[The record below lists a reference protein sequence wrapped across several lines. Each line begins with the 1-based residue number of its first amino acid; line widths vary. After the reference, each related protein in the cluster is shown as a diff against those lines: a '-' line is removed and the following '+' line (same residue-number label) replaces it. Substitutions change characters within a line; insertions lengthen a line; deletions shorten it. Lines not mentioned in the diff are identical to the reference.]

1 MLNKVDLDIVETKNK
16 IHKMKT
22 RYYLFILITMAG
34 LASCNPLTEE
44 QEKSDALYHSIKKE
58 YTLHEDGSI
67 DYRYSHDL
75 EIRTHMAFN
84 RMYGETFVVFNPEFQ
99 DLEVHKS
106 VTTMRDGK
114 EVPSPENA
122 YNEVLPRW
130 AAGAP
135 DFNHLREM
143 VITHTGLETGSTIH
157 LDYTLHSKA
166 GYLPFLSAKEI
177 LPQSSPVKEMEVIVK
192 VPENQ
197 EIDYLL
203 LNLPGQPNQT
213 ADEGYKVYKWE
224 FNDLEAIAHEPALPH
239 TNAHLPQLLFS
250 SVNLNKAIATLSKPL
265 AEELPAEI
273 VDKTRDRIEGM
284 KYVDEKVF
292 ELQNLV
298 ANEMNNIN
306 IPIEHTAYAPRG
318 LEEIWRSNN
327 GTELEKTLL
336 LQKVFEVNGISS
348 TPIATISVDG
358 FKDNMGIPENNGH
371 YYLRINSEK
380 PYFIS
385 ASKMNK
391 TNLMRYYAGD
401 YQVVLTA
408 EEEIVEAEKIIGDKS
423 ATIGVTGKLNL
434 HKDGTIEGNTTTK
447 FQGLAYDDL
456 SLMRDEENTTQLLQ
470 SIYSGA
476 TIENI
481 NIRNS
486 DANSIE
492 LDAKVEFKKAVKEQ
506 GDFMITAIPESKEG
520 LQRWHLN
527 ILPDE
532 RQYDIYL
539 PSKLFEK
546 YEYELQIPEGMKWV
560 GKAAS
565 IDTSFNGAELHF
577 AIKQEGNLIFLEKE
591 INLTE
596 TSIPKEHYQAFKSM
610 INLWNE
616 KNYNEIVIKK

>member
-1 MLNKVDLDIVETKNK
+1 MI
-16 IHKMKT
+16 
-22 RYYLFILITMAG
+22 AG
-34 LASCNPLTEE
+34 IISCNPLTEE
-44 QEKSDALYHSIKKE
+44 QKKSDALYHTIKKE

-67 DYRYSHDL
+67 DYRYTHDL

-114 EVPSPENA
+114 EVASPENA
-122 YNEVLPRW
+122 FNEVLPRW

-177 LPQSSPVKEMEVIVK
+177 LPQSSPVKEMEIIVR

-213 ADEGYKVYKWE
+213 ADEGYNVYKWE
-224 FNDLEAIAHEPALPH
+224 FNDLKAIDHEPALPH
-239 TNAHLPQLLFS
+239 SNKHLPQLLFS
-250 SVNLNKAIATLSKPL
+250 SINLNNAIATLSQPL

-273 VDKTRDRIEGM
+273 VDKTQKRVKGM
-284 KYVDEKVF
+284 NYVEDKVF

-298 ANEMNNIN
+298 ANEINNIN
-306 IPIEHTAYAPRG
+306 IPIEHTAYIPRSLG
-318 LEEIWRSNN
+318 KVWKSNN
-327 GTELEKTLL
+327 GTELEKTML
-336 LQKVFEVNGISS
+336 LQKILEANGISS
-348 TPIATISVDG
+348 TPIVTINVEG
-358 FKDNMGIPENNGH
+358 FKDNMGVPENNGH

-385 ASKMNK
+385 ASKLNK
-391 TNLMRYYAGD
+391 TNPMRYYGGD
-401 YQVVLTA
+401 YQVSLTP
-408 EEEIVEAEKIIGDKS
+408 EEDIVEAEKIIGDKS
-423 ATIGVTGKLNL
+423 TTIGVTGKFKLDENG
-434 HKDGTIEGNTTTK
+434 KISGNSTTK
-447 FQGLAYDDL
+447 FQGIAYNDLAI
-456 SLMRDEENTTQLLQ
+456 MRNEKAKKQMLY
-470 SIYSGA
+470 SIYAGA
-476 TIENI
+476 EVNDI

-486 DANSIE
+486 DDNAIE
-492 LDAKVEFKKAVKEQ
+492 MDAKVVFSNAVKEQ
-506 GDFMITAIPESKEG
+506 GDFLITEIPQSNEG
-520 LQRWHLN
+520 LQSWHIN

-532 RQYDIYL
+532 REYDIYL

-546 YEYELQIPEGMKWV
+546 YKYELQIPEGMKWI

-565 IDTSFNGAELHF
+565 VDTSFNGAELHI
-577 AIKQEGNLIFLEKE
+577 ALKQEGNSILFEKE
-591 INLTE
+591 ISFSE
-596 TSIPKEHYQAFKSM
+596 TSIPKEHYKAFKAM

-616 KNYNEIVIKK
+616 KIYNEIVLEK

>member
-1 MLNKVDLDIVETKNK
+1 MI
-16 IHKMKT
+16 
-22 RYYLFILITMAG
+22 AG
-34 LASCNPLTEE
+34 IISCNPLTED
-44 QEKSDALYHSIKKE
+44 QKKSDALYHTIKKE

-67 DYRYSHDL
+67 DYRYTHDL
-75 EIRTHMAFN
+75 EIRTHIAFN

-122 YNEVLPRW
+122 FNEVLPRW

-157 LDYTLHSKA
+157 LDYSLHSKA

-177 LPQSSPVKEMEVIVK
+177 LPQSSPVKEMEIIVR

-213 ADEGYKVYKWE
+213 AEEDYKVYKWE
-224 FNDLEAIAHEPALPH
+224 FNDLKAIVHEPALPH
-239 TNAHLPQLLFS
+239 SNNHLPQLLFS
-250 SVNLNKAIATLSKPL
+250 SINLNNAIARLSQPL

-273 VDKTRDRIEGM
+273 VDKTQKRVKGM
-284 KYVDEKVF
+284 NYVEDKVF
-292 ELQNLV
+292 ELQELV
-298 ANEMNNIN
+298 ANEINNIN
-306 IPIEHTAYAPRG
+306 IPIEHTAYTPRS
-318 LEEIWRSNN
+318 LEKIWKSNN

-336 LQKVFEVNGISS
+336 LQKIFEANGISS
-348 TPIATISVDG
+348 TPIVTINVEG
-358 FKDNMGIPENNGH
+358 FKDNMGVPGNNGH
-371 YYLRINSEK
+371 YYLRINSKK

-385 ASKMNK
+385 ASKLNE
-391 TNLMRYYAGD
+391 TNPMPYYAGD
-401 YQVVLTA
+401 YQVSLTP
-408 EEEIVEAEKIIGDKS
+408 EEDIVEAEKIIGDKS
-423 ATIGVTGKLNL
+423 ATIGVTGKFKLG
-434 HKDGTIEGNTTTK
+434 KDGTIKGNTTAK
-447 FQGLAYDDL
+447 FQGLAYTDL
-456 SLMRDEENTTQLLQ
+456 ALMRNEKNKTQLLQ
-470 SIYSGA
+470 SVFSGA
-476 TIENI
+476 KLKDI
-481 NIRNS
+481 NTRNS

-492 LDAKVEFKKAVKEQ
+492 MDAQVEFNNAVKEQ
-506 GDFMITAIPESKEG
+506 GNFMITATPQSREG
-520 LQRWHLN
+520 LQSWHMN

-546 YEYELQIPEGMKWV
+546 YKYELQIPEGMKWI

-565 IDTSFNGAELHF
+565 IDTSFNGAELHI
-577 AIKQEGNLIFLEKE
+577 ALKQEGNSILLEKE
-591 INLTE
+591 ISFSE
-596 TSIPKEHYQAFKSM
+596 TSIPEEHYKAFKAM

-616 KNYNEIVIKK
+616 KIYNEIVIEK